1 MPVLCVRLAL
11 SHLVILWICY
21 SDGLLEVTSCVFIV
35 QTVSSQPICSTAYP
49 CEGLLLCLL
58 FLQLVCCSQHSLLK
72 LTLIWIG
79 DFTAKWSF
87 PICSWRFLGCVELFY
102 SKCRHLFAVSNSSYF
117 RSTGLLEFRNTVFH
131 KFKEVLGHI
140 PFTIAPCLC
149 SLSLF
154 YLCLPEHIQCL
165 FDAVWGAEEMARWL
179 REYTMP
185 AEYLSVFPNTHVRQF
200 TNTHRSCSRA
210 SDTLFGVPQ
219 VSHTHVHKPT
229 TNIHTH
235 ITKNNIYLLKDEF

>member
-1 MPVLCVRLAL
+1 MGSWKSLLVFLLFRLFPLNPYAPLHIHVKACCCACSFCSLFAVPSIHCWNWLWSELVISQRSGVFQSVLEDSWDAL
-11 SHLVILWICY
+11 S
-21 SDGLLEVTSCVFIV
+21 
-35 QTVSSQPICSTAYP
+35 
-49 CEGLLLCLL
+49 
-58 FLQLVCCSQHSLLK
+58 
-72 LTLIWIG
+72 
-79 DFTAKWSF
+79 
-87 PICSWRFLGCVELFY
+87 
-102 SKCRHLFAVSNSSYF
+102 VSNSSYF

-210 SDTLFGVPQ
+210 SDTPFGVPQ